1 MPRMLV
7 DIFICVFYFHMFKGL
22 DVLAIDG
29 NGILLSSRRG
39 DESLEFILERENS
52 SWILILLIH
61 TVYFTAAYMHFLNLK
76 AGITGSL
83 KLLKLVLQGC
93 EATM

>member
-7 DIFICVFYFHMFKGL
+7 VIFICVLYFHVFKGI
-22 DVLAIDG
+22 DVLATEG
-29 NGILLSSRRG
+29 NRILLNSRRG
-39 DESLEFILERENS
+39 GESLEFMLVRENS

-61 TVYFTAAYMHFLNLK
+61 TVYFTAAYVHFLNLK
-76 AGITGSL
+76 ASITGSL
-83 KLLKLVLQGC
+83 KLLKLGLQGC

>member
-7 DIFICVFYFHMFKGL
+7 VIFICVLYFHVFKGI
-22 DVLAIDG
+22 DVLATDG

-39 DESLEFILERENS
+39 GESLKFILERENS
-52 SWILILLIH
+52 SWILILLIC
-61 TVYFTAAYMHFLNLK
+61 TVYFTAAYVHFLNLK
-76 AGITGSL
+76 ASTTGSL